1 MQSHPRTCRT
11 CRRVRK
17 RAKKDYKSAPVRKGS
32 VLYRRMQKSE
42 KAHWDWLMIAQGIIQ
57 DEQP

>member
-42 KAHWDWLMIAQGIIQ
+42 KAHWDWLMIAQGII
-57 DEQP
+57 